1 MRSSGGPEVAEIF
14 RQHGP
19 AYRESHR
26 LPRNELRVMRAIE
39 VCRTA
44 VLGGHKDQC
53 DHCGHVEI
61 SYNSCRNRHCPK
73 CQTLRKE
80 KWIEARRE
88 DLLPIEYFHV
98 VFTLPSE
105 LNPLVSMNGKVLY
118 DLVFRSVSET
128 LATLANNPKYLGA
141 TVGMIGILHT
151 WGQNLMGHPHLHCI
165 VTGGGLSSNGTWKP
179 CRRGFFLPVRVMSAL
194 FRGKF
199 LDLLKDSFKKD
210 NLVFPDRLS
219 HLKDPGN
226 FETSRKNLYHKK
238 WFIYCKP
245 PFDGPKGVLQ
255 YLGRYTHRI
264 AINNHRILS
273 NQGGKVSFL
282 WRDYADHNRQKI
294 MTLKA
299 HEFIRRFLLHVPYPL
314 AMSEYA
320 TSACWQTENVKTTSH
335 YVVRSSETLNPQLN
349 QIPGKRHGRNSSSE
363 SAGSMSTSVQSVR
376 KEKCVEWNFYC
387 PIDATALSWGD
398 TSYELC
404 NNKRPGF
411 LRKLYPL
418 SPRPPIAKNHSPP
431 LFPSIR
437 RPICKDTGARNEP
450 VSLQKD

>member
-1 MRSSGGPEVAEIF
+1 MRPSGGLEVAEIF

-26 LPRNELRVMRAIE
+26 LSRDELRVMRAIE

-105 LNPLVSMNGKVLY
+105 LNLLALLNQRVLY
-118 DLVFRSVSET
+118 DLLFRSASET
-128 LATLANNPKYLGA
+128 LTKLAQAPKHLGA
-141 TVGMIGILHT
+141 TVGVIGILHT
-151 WGQNLMGHPHLHCI
+151 WGQNLMDHPHLHCI
-165 VTGGGLSSNGTWKP
+165 VTGGGLSSDGTWKP

-199 LDLLKDSFKKD
+199 LDILKDSFKKD
-210 NLVFPDRLS
+210 ELVFPNRLR
-219 HLKDPGN
+219 HLKDPTD
-226 FETSRKNLYHKK
+226 FETFRKNLYPKK
-238 WFIYCKP
+238 WVVYCKP

-264 AINNHRILS
+264 AISNHRIL
-273 NQGGKVSFL
+273 NLCNDDVSFL
-282 WRDYADHNRQKI
+282 WRDYADHNCQKI
-294 MTLKA
+294 MTLKVP
-299 HEFIRRFLLHVPYPL
+299 EFIRRFLLHVLPSRYVRIRHFGLL
-314 AMSEYA
+314 ANRKCKNTIALCRQILED
-320 TSACWQTENVKTTSH
+320 TKTETKQND
-335 YVVRSSETLNPQLN
+335 
-349 QIPGKRHGRNSSSE
+349 
-363 SAGSMSTSVQSVR
+363 R
-376 KEKCVEWNFYC
+376 KETWQEQLFRICGIDVTLC
-387 PIDATALSWGD
+387 PVCLKGRMCRIALLLP
-398 TSYELC
+398 YRC
-404 NNKRPGF
+404 
-411 LRKLYPL
+411 
-418 SPRPPIAKNHSPP
+418 HSP
-431 LFPSIR
+431 
-437 RPICKDTGARNEP
+437 
-450 VSLQKD
+450 